1 MTFEELWRKQSGAE
15 VNTLFALLPILIL
28 LAMAGCSSPD
38 GCFQG
43 NPCGSAR
50 HGFLSVVHAQDIQP
64 TGPRILI
71 GTSGAQSYDNIMFGV
86 VAGIEKPIGKRI
98 ELQLRDSF
106 SPFEQHSG
114 LGSGHANILRGAG
127 IWWMSSKFGL
137 NETVERSSYIAGSVS
152 KAGYYMSMGPMFR
165 FILWDSPARLSA
177 DYIGQL
183 HNGLSKS
190 GIETSHLQGVAV
202 NLSSRLGCKGAMCFR
217 ITYELSA
224 GHILSQGN
232 PVCDGTLGNGSQVGF
247 AACPRQGGIGGGF
260 TGSLELEFPRH
271 RESEMEVF

>member
-1 MTFEELWRKQSGAE
+1 MIRR
-15 VNTLFALLPILIL
+15 LPILIL

-43 NPCGSAR
+43 NPCGSTR

-71 GTSGAQSYDNIMFGV
+71 GASGAQSYDNTMFGV
-86 VAGIEKPIGKRI
+86 VAGIEQPIGKRV

-127 IWWMSSKFGL
+127 IIWLTQKFGL
-137 NETVERSSYIAGSVS
+137 NGTVERSSYIAGLTS
-152 KAGYYMSMGPMFR
+152 KAGYYMSMGPSFR
-165 FILWDSPARLSA
+165 FILWEAPARLTLN
-177 DYIGQL
+177 YISQL

-217 ITYELSA
+217 LTYEMSA
-224 GHILSQGN
+224 GRILDIGN

-247 AACPRQGGIGGGF
+247 DPCPRKSGIGGGF

-271 RESEMEVF
+271 RGSEMEVF